1 MFTTYGDMHGAVRR
15 RISSVFTKSF
25 LQASPHFQAMIS
37 TVLQTRLIPILTD
50 HYNHNNDIDML
61 ELSLAYGIDI
71 ITATIFGLPC
81 GTNLL
86 QDLDYRD
93 WLFAKFN
100 AYSAGNSFWLNDVP
114 ELTAR
119 LKSIGLNP
127 VKPGYYRAQK
137 ELEDWCL
144 TLVRAAEKLVTLN
157 ASKKDVTPGEKPIV
171 FEKLWL
177 AVEEEAKTNR
187 GSLANPV
194 SLCSADD
201 RRLEVA
207 SECLD
212 HILAT
217 REDFGEVKLK
227 FPKSSIFVFLSM
239 LSINEYRPSRYHA
252 ELDFS
257 QNLTI
262 SLLPTTYPTRAALH
276 LNSRRIITEPKGP

>member
-1 MFTTYGDMHGAVRR
+1 M
-15 RISSVFTKSF
+15 FTKSF

-50 HYNHNNDIDML
+50 HYNNSKDIDIL

-93 WLFAKFN
+93 WFFAMFKD
-100 AYSAGNSFWLNDVP
+100 YSLGGSFWLNNVP

-119 LKSIGLNP
+119 LQSIGLNP
-127 VKPGYYRAQK
+127 VKPGHYRAKK
-137 ELEDWCL
+137 ELEEWCL
-144 TLVRAAEKLVTLN
+144 TLVRAAENLVTLN
-157 ASKKDVTPGEKPIV
+157 ASKNDVTLGDKPIV
-171 FEKLWL
+171 FEKLWR
-177 AVEEEAKTNR
+177 AVEEEAKTNQ

-194 SLCSADD
+194 SLYSADD

-212 HILAT
+212 HIIAT
-217 REDFGEVKLK
+217 REDFGEVK
-227 FPKSSIFVFLSM
+227 FQNPPYFVYV
-239 LSINEYRPSRYHA
+239 SINESSSRYHA
-252 ELDFS
+252 KLDFPP
-257 QNLTI
+257 NLTI
-262 SLLPTTYPTRAALH
+262 SLLPTTHPTRAALH
-276 LNSRRIITEPKGP
+276 LNRRITEPTGP

>member
-1 MFTTYGDMHGAVRR
+1 MVRR
-15 RISSVFTKSF
+15 RQGSVFTKSF
-25 LQASPHFQAMIS
+25 LQASPDFQAMIS

-50 HYNHNNDIDML
+50 HYDHSKDIDIL
-61 ELSLAYGIDI
+61 LLSLTYGIDI

-86 QDLDYRD
+86 QDLKYRD

-100 AYSAGNSFWLNDVP
+100 DYYAVDSFWLNNFP

-119 LKSIGLNP
+119 LKSIGLDP
-127 VKPGYYRAQK
+127 VKPRYYRAQR
-137 ELEDWCL
+137 ELEEWCL
-144 TLVRAAEKLVTLN
+144 TLVRAAENLVTLN
-157 ASKKDVTPGEKPIV
+157 ASKNDATLGDKPIV

-187 GSLANPV
+187 GSVANPV

-217 REDFGEVKLK
+217 REDFGGVK
-227 FPKSSIFVFLSM
+227 FQSPSYFVYV
-239 LSINEYRPSRYHA
+239 SINESSSRYHA

-276 LNSRRIITEPKGP
+276 LNRRITEPQGPGVP